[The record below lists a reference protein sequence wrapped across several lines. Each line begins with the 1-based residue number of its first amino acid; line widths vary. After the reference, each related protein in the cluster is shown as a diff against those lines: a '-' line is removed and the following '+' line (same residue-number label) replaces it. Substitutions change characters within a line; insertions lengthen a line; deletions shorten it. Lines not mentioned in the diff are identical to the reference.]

1 MSLVF
6 PISILAF
13 ACVTAFYLYAFFR
26 FYGIVKSERPD
37 WLQVRGSL
45 SFFYDGLSRAGDP
58 NVQMELLRIA
68 FGSRA
73 GQLRTPMAA
82 SYAKRIRYLLPVG
95 LVLFVVGLVG
105 ALASAP

>member
-6 PISILAF
+6 LISIMAF

-73 GQLRTPMAA
+73 SQLRTPMAA
-82 SYAKRIRYLLPVG
+82 SYAKRIRYSLPVG

>member
-6 PISILAF
+6 PLSILAF

-68 FGSRA
+68 FGPRA
-73 GQLRTPMAA
+73 SQLRPPMAS

-95 LVLFVVGLVG
+95 LVLFIVGLVG
-105 ALASAP
+105 LLASAP

>member
-1 MSLVF
+1 MSLVL

-37 WLQVRGSL
+37 WLRVRGSL

-73 GQLRTPMAA
+73 SQLRAPMAA

-105 ALASAP
+105 ALAGAP